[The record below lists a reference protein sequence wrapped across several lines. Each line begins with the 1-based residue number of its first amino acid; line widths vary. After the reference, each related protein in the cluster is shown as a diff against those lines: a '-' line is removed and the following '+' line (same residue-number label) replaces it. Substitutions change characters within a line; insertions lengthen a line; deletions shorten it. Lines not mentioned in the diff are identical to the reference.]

1 MFCLKTLQ
9 IFGGNIMKYTKH
21 VNLKKRKIHKCNT
34 TNSRQRNQTNVKRK
48 TSFFELFN
56 IPCTWA
62 KVQKKMY
69 TYIYMYYIPQP
80 YNNFKYTV
88 H

>member
-34 TNSRQRNQTNVKRK
+34 TNSRQKLDICKKKN
-48 TSFFELFN
+48 LFL
-56 IPCTWA
+56 
-62 KVQKKMY
+62 
-69 TYIYMYYIPQP
+69 
-80 YNNFKYTV
+80 
-88 H
+88 